1 MWSTT
6 HFPAAMRSLNPSTR
20 AKAIEIANQL
30 LEQGQLDKQSIVNQ
44 SVSEARHWA
53 RNEHSRQE
61 WAAAANSIYS
71 RKSQF

>member
-30 LEQGQLDKQSIVNQ
+30 TELGKMDKQRVVMISIDEARQWARREWNRQ
-44 SVSEARHWA
+44 DWPIASVS
-53 RNEHSRQE
+53 Q
-61 WAAAANSIYS
+61 YV
-71 RKSQF
+71 